1 MKGIKRMNDLKQ
13 HAIEQ
18 ASAATASKLTY
29 TGGATSMA
37 GWLISNEFIAVGGF
51 ALAVLGFAVNVYFK
65 VRDDRRQQSIYD
77 AQMRDIET
85 RKEILRKEV
94 DEAVDTR
101 LSRNAGHDIK

>member
-1 MKGIKRMNDLKQ
+1 MKGSKSMNELKH

-18 ASAATASKLTY
+18 ATAATASKLTY

-37 GWLISNEFIAVGGF
+37 GWLISSEIIAVGGF
-51 ALAVLGFAVNVYFK
+51 VLAVIGFAVNFYFK
-65 VRDDRRQQSIYD
+65 VRDDRRQQAIYD

-94 DEAVDTR
+94 NMAVDTR
-101 LSRNAGHDIK
+101 LSRNAECAPK